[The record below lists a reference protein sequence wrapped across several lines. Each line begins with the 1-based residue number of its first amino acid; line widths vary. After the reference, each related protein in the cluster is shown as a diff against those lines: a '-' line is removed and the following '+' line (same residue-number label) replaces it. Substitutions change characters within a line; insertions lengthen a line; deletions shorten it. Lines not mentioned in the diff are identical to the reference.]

1 MSYLEKMA
9 HRLRAHCK
17 KVTFIGV
24 NVVPMDSE
32 RVIEDQIVIVREGII
47 ERMGSNE
54 EVPIPEDCLIVMAQG
69 KYLLPGLADMHV
81 HITGEKDLFLFIAH
95 GVTTVQNMWGTT
107 GLLRWFGFPDQ
118 LNLRDKINKGEL
130 FGPRIYTAGPVL
142 EGKPRTQPFM
152 SEITTAGKARKAV
165 AAQKRKGYDFIKV
178 YDHLDV
184 ETYSAIMSA
193 ARDYNMSVKGHVP
206 REVGV
211 EGVLKSGQDSI
222 EHLTGYI
229 DPDAAEFIIPE
240 DMRENCTQ
248 RTRECGVWNCPTI
261 VVWQK
266 IIPEEKI
273 EEMEEHPGMKY
284 LSGTGKY
291 FLKKSLKE
299 MNKKITYNGDN
310 YAPRMAEIGYEMV
323 KVLHDAG
330 AKILLGTDAGNPFV
344 FPGWSIHEELQHLV
358 NAGLTPYEALKT
370 GTRNPAESLNKLE
383 EFGTIASGKRADFV
397 MVKENP
403 LQDIANLNKIAGVM
417 VSGIY
422 LSEKQIA
429 EGLKELAA

>member
-1 MSYLEKMA
+1 MA
-9 HRLRAHCK
+9 NRLRDHCK
-17 KVTFIGV
+17 TVTFIGV

-32 RVIEDQIVIVREGII
+32 RIVEDQIVIVRDGIM
-47 ERMGSNE
+47 ERIGSNE
-54 EVPIPEDCLIVMAQG
+54 EVAIPEGCLIVMAHG

-95 GVTTVQNMWGTT
+95 GVTTVQNMWGST

-118 LNLRDKINKGEL
+118 LNLRHKINKGEL

-152 SEITTAGKARKAV
+152 SEITTAQKAKKVV
-165 AAQKRKGYDFIKV
+165 AAQKGKGYDFIKV

-184 ETYSAIMSA
+184 ETYSAIISA
-193 ARDYNMSVKGHVP
+193 ARDYNISVKGHVP
-206 REVGV
+206 KVVGV

-240 DMRENCTQ
+240 DMRENCAKRTQ
-248 RTRECGVWNCPTI
+248 ECGVWNCPTI

-266 IIPEEKI
+266 IIPEKRI

-284 LSGTGKY
+284 MSGMGKF
-291 FLKKSLKE
+291 FLKKSVKE
-299 MNKKITYNGDN
+299 MSKNITYNGEN
-310 YAPRMAEIGYEMV
+310 YTSRMAEIGYEMV
-323 KVLHDAG
+323 KVLHDVG

-370 GTRNPAESLNKLE
+370 GTRNPAESLNKLD
-383 EFGTIASGKRADFV
+383 EFGTIAAGKRADFV
-397 MVKENP
+397 LVKENP
-403 LQDIANLNKIAGVM
+403 LQDIANVSKIAGVM
-417 VSGIY
+417 ACGVY
-422 LSEKQIA
+422 LSEMQIA
-429 EGLKELAA
+429 EVLKELVG